1 MINLYHPDEFTEI
14 VQNLMDDDLFVLD
27 TNSDKSETI
36 LNDEY
41 NKSDESSKSQ
51 KD

>member
-1 MINLYHPDEFTEI
+1 
-14 VQNLMDDDLFVLD
+14 MDDDLFVLD